1 MSEGARATP
10 AIGAELGGQ
19 GDKRRVAQLLS
30 ITAIALLLI
39 ACVNLA
45 GLLMARGAT
54 RAKEIA
60 MRLSLG
66 AARGRILQ
74 QLLTESVLLAAV
86 GALSA

>member
-1 MSEGARATP
+1 
-10 AIGAELGGQ
+10 
-19 GDKRRVAQLLS
+19 
-30 ITAIALLLI
+30 
-39 ACVNLA
+39 
-45 GLLMARGAT
+45 
-54 RAKEIA
+54 